1 MTEKEARKEIDKLFD
16 EYNERADIIIKEAK
30 ANGTWPMGLDGD
42 KKFFVE
48 LDNEIKARMKAVIDM
63 IDE

>member
-16 EYNERADIIIKEAK
+16 ERNERADIIIKEAK
-30 ANGTWPMGLDGD
+30 ANGTWPMGLDTG
-42 KKFFVE
+42 KELFIE

>member
-16 EYNERADIIIKEAK
+16 ERNERADIIIEEAE
-30 ANGTWPMGLDGD
+30 ANGTLPMGLDTG
-42 KKFFVE
+42 KELFIE